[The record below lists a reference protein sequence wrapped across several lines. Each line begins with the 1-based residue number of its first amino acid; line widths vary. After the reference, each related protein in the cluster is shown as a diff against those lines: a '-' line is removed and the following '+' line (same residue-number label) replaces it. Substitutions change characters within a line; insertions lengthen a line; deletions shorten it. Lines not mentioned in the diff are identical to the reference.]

1 VWVDPGDPDHLILGP
16 ADSVDRNG
24 RIEQSR
30 DGGRSWQAASNGL
43 EVPWPRHMVERFLQ
57 VGDELMGVLSNGE
70 LIAADLE
77 SLEWQRV
84 LPGVKD
90 VTSVAVIRD

>member
-1 VWVDPGDPDHLILGP
+1 
-16 ADSVDRNG
+16 
-24 RIEQSR
+24 
-30 DGGRSWQAASNGL
+30 
-43 EVPWPRHMVERFLQ
+43 MVERFLQ